1 VSGKGGGR
9 VFLSCSLA
17 LLLSCSL
24 ALLLS
29 YSLALSVSL
38 SLFLSLS
45 LSLTHT
51 RARARACA
59 RTHTASSSSLPPPPT
74 TAIIHPTVSL
84 VEVFWDG
91 ALSQRFFHMPDI
103 CKHLAVSTR
112 KRLVRDIYRGDADL
126 KLIDFLNR
134 AKVLTTAVV
143 SSNTAWHCIASQYG
157 TGHTRRSRQCAE
169 ARGAACCCSGS
180 QLSNRFY

>member
-1 VSGKGGGR
+1 MSGKSGGR
-9 VFLSCSLA
+9 VFLSLSLA

-24 ALLLS
+24 APSCSLLLS
-29 YSLALSVSL
+29 LLREYTHCLS
-38 SLFLSLS
+38 
-45 LSLTHT
+45 HH
-51 RARARACA
+51 RHHYRR
-59 RTHTASSSSLPPPPT
+59 RRLPPSYNPLYL
-74 TAIIHPTVSL
+74 SL

-134 AKVLTTAVV
+134 AKVLTAAVV
-143 SSNTAWHCIASQYG
+143 SSSYTAWHCMHCKSIRYG
-157 TGHTRRSRQCAE
+157 IPGEEAVCRS
-169 ARGAACCCSGS
+169 
-180 QLSNRFY
+180 